1 MLKSQL
7 QLLLV
12 FLLLVAIPIRGFA
25 ASSMLACNPNSSSQV
40 QTDDLQHDDH
50 ATHHHAKSENTDN
63 HSVPDQPA
71 TDCTDCAPC
80 CLAAA
85 LISHMA
91 QAPIPAVN
99 NIDFPAF
106 TEAHHSALAQTL
118 DHPPKFRL
126 M

>member
-7 QLLLV
+7 KLLLV
-12 FLLLVAIPIRGFA
+12 LLLLIALPLRGLA
-25 ASSMLACNPNSSSQV
+25 ASGMLPCKPNSSSQI
-40 QTDDLQHDDH
+40 QTDDLPHDDH
-50 ATHHHAKSENTDN
+50 ATHHHAKSENTDD
-63 HSVPDQPA
+63 HSTPDQPT

-85 LISHMA
+85 LISHAA
-91 QAPIPAVN
+91 QAPIPAVS

-106 TEAHHSALAQTL
+106 TEAHHSALVQSL